1 MILWEVCGLMWNGK
15 MKALT
20 FSYDDGVQDD
30 KRLVDIL
37 NRYGMKGTFN
47 LGSALLSDQNGWN
60 EWKRGLRVTY
70 LNADEVKPLYR
81 GHEVAVHTAHHP
93 DLTKLDADTLRA
105 EIEDDKSALERLVGT
120 DVVGMAYPYGAYND
134 EVVAAVAEAGI
145 GYARTVEDTASFDL
159 PASPL
164 CWGHTCHHNDER
176 LFALAQTFLDMTPD
190 RPQLFTVWGHSYE
203 FTVDENW
210 ERIEE
215 FCRMMAHRDD
225 IAYVTNREALGL

>member
-1 MILWEVCGLMWNGK
+1 MWNGK

-20 FSYDDGVQDD
+20 FSYDDGIQDD
-30 KRLVDIL
+30 IRLIDIF

-47 LGSALLSDQNGWN
+47 ISSALLSDQKGWN

-70 LNADEVKPLYR
+70 NNAADVPSLYR
-81 GHEVAVHTAHHP
+81 GHEIAVHTAHHL
-93 DLTKLDADTLRA
+93 DLTTLDEAALVK
-105 EIEDDKSALERLVGT
+105 EIAGDKAALEALIGHGI
-120 DVVGMAYPYGAYND
+120 VGMAYPYGAYND
-134 EVVAAVAEAGI
+134 TVVAAVKAAGI
-145 GYARTVEDTASFDL
+145 GYARTIEDSGNFEL
-159 PASPL
+159 PQNPL

-176 LFALAQTFLDMTPD
+176 LFSLAEEFLQSSPD
-190 RPQLFTVWGHSYE
+190 RPQVFTVWGHSYE

-210 ERIEE
+210 ERIET